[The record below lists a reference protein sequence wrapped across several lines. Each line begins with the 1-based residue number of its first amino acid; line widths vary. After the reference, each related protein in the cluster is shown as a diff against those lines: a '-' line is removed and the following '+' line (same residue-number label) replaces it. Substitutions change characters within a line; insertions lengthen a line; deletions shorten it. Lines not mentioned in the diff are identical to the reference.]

1 MKYQLAEAKQIL
13 ERTPGVIR
21 AMLHGLSDAWLSP
34 NEGSDTWSPRD
45 VVAHLVGMERA
56 AWIPRVRHLLEF
68 GEGRPFDP
76 VDRTAEILA
85 SGHKS
90 IAFLLD
96 EFTFLRRDSL
106 QVLSTLKLSPRQLEQ
121 TTVHPD
127 FGVVR
132 LNDLLATWVVHDLSH
147 TAQITRVLATQYKD
161 EVGPWVQY
169 LRVIR

>member
-1 MKYQLAEAKQIL
+1 MKYQLAEATQIL
-13 ERTPGVIR
+13 ERTPGVVR
-21 AMLHGLSDAWLSP
+21 AMLQGLSDTWLLS
-34 NEGSDTWSPRD
+34 NEGSDTWTPRD
-45 VVAHLVGMERA
+45 VLAHLVGLERA

-68 GEGRPFDP
+68 GEGRPFEP
-76 VDRTAEILA
+76 IDRTAEIIA
-85 SGHKS
+85 SRSKS

-106 QVLSTLKLSPRQLEQ
+106 QVLSTLRLSPRQLEQ
-121 TTVHPD
+121 TSVHPD

-147 TAQITRVLATQYKD
+147 TAQIVRVMAAQYRE
-161 EVGPWVQY
+161 EVGPWVKY